1 MSMKKLVIILF
12 LALCVTSM
20 TKAYDYR
27 TGIGLRAGPYYGLTI
42 KHFIGSK
49 SALEGLLTR
58 WTGTD
63 ITILYEV
70 HNRAFDVNRLN
81 WYYGLGGHIGF
92 WEGSHLHDGTAGK
105 NYTIIGLDGILGLE
119 YNISEAPINI
129 SIDWK
134 PAFNLVG
141 YSRFWGDGGALSIR
155 YIF

>member
-1 MSMKKLVIILF
+1 MKKLIMTLTLAFCVITF
-12 LALCVTSM
+12 V
-20 TKAYDYR
+20 KAYDYN

-58 WTGTD
+58 MSGTD
-63 ITILYEV
+63 ITVLYEI

-92 WEGSHLHDGTAGK
+92 WEGSHLNNGTAG
-105 NYTIIGLDGILGLE
+105 NHYTIIGLDGIIGLE

-129 SIDWK
+129 SVDWK
-134 PAFNLVG
+134 PAFNIIG
-141 YSRFWGDGGALSIR
+141 YSEFWPLGGAFSIR